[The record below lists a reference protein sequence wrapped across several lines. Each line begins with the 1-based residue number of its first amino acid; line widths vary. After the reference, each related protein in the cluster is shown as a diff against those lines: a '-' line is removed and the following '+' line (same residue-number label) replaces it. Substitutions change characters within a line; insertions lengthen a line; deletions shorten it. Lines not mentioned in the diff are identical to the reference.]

1 MYCRIVDTIWGRCQ
15 KICLLLLAS
24 STSSIRFSVT
34 IKCQPLNKWIFGP
47 FYTNIRLDHKK
58 VNRLKWY
65 LFAVYIVE
73 FWFGQNKSS
82 QLLLLPFF
90 KHSLKFKHKVT
101 YIHKK
106 SCNSFFTDWRLVDTI
121 WRGCQEIY
129 LLPLASSSSSTR
141 FSVAIE
147 CQTFNGWPILRKY
160 WNGWQKKWMDCD
172 WSVFHLTFVYRG
184 FFWGDKIKAT
194 HLPFPRDTLEAQLH
208 SLISRATLHST
219 SESRAELVSLFRT
232 PQKVCSH
239 LRYDWVIFS

>member
-1 MYCRIVDTIWGRCQ
+1 MFATSCFLNLVYLIFSQ
-15 KICLLLLAS
+15 HQM
-24 STSSIRFSVT
+24 SSIQQMDLWP
-34 IKCQPLNKWIFGP
+34 ILQ
-47 FYTNIRLDHKK
+47 FYTDIRLDHKK
-58 VNRLKWY
+58 VNGLKRF
-65 LFAVYIVE
+65 LFAIYIVE

-90 KHSLKFKHKVT
+90 KHFLKLKHKVT

-106 SCNSFFTDWRLVDTI
+106 SCNSFIIFWRIVDTI
-121 WRGCQEIY
+121 WRRCQEIY

-184 FFWGDKIKAT
+184 FFGDKIKAT
-194 HLPFPRDTLEAQLH
+194 HLPLPRDTLEAQLH

-219 SESRAELVSLFRT
+219 SELRTELLSLFRA

-239 LRYDWVIFS
+239 LRYD